1 MLYNVIVSAYNR
13 YKFTKNIYSDY
24 IVLLYKKNKYYTYGI
39 DKKNIR
45 VYKV

>member
-24 IVLLYKKNKYYTYGI
+24 IVYYIKRISIIHMVQIKK
-39 DKKNIR
+39 IR